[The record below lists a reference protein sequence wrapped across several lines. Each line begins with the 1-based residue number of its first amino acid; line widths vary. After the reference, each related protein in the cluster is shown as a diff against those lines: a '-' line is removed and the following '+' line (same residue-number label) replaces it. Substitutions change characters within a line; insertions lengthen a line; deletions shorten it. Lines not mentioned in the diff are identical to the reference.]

1 MPSSAEPPVRES
13 TTLEA
18 MRPKLA
24 AGIGVG
30 LAIAIG
36 VVAIGKWRTVRA
48 PKDASESTIAVR
60 ITKRDATGLPSKKS
74 VIREPARV
82 RAIVEALGVD
92 GHPIGKCPPDYAEAP
107 LGIVLSGADV
117 YSRRNVYVFG
127 GGPVNSLS
135 PVKVDADDS
144 GANSLSPVKVDAGV
158 GMSVVTVTSAG
169 CRVGAPAD
177 PAALAREI
185 EGAKA
190 VTE

>member
-1 MPSSAEPPVRES
+1 MRSSAE

-18 MRPKLA
+18 MRPKIA

-30 LAIAIG
+30 LALALG
-36 VVAIGKWRTVRA
+36 VLAMGRWRTARA

-60 ITKRDATGLPSKKS
+60 ITKRDATGLPSRKS
-74 VIREPARV
+74 VLREPARV
-82 RAIVEALGVD
+82 RALVEALGVD
-92 GHPIGKCPPDYAEAP
+92 GHPMGKCPPDYAEAP

-127 GGPVNSLS
+127 GDGDGGVANPLS
-135 PVKVDADDS
+135 PVKVGSSAD
-144 GANSLSPVKVDAGV
+144 
-158 GMSVVTVTSAG
+158 MTVVTVTSAG

-177 PAALAREI
+177 AAALAREI
-185 EGAKA
+185 DGAKT